1 MPSRPIVSGPVRTV
15 LAIIAGARPEP
26 GHFTSGGLGTIANP
40 LTPELVT
47 SYLDTRL
54 RTCVRVDAAAAVVA
68 LRSLSSGASLD
79 VLQRV
84 WLARTASP
92 ILRAAAVTAG
102 RDYLN
107 RLRVRWPHHPATVA
121 VSALSEPP
129 RPLAVAAI
137 GSAVGLTAVQ
147 VAWLVAQDDVQTVT
161 AAASRLAGVSMQ
173 ELGLV
178 EAAVN
183 GEIVDLVR
191 QVARAAA
198 PADLP
203 VVPALQLEQ
212 WIRRSSRPGSGLP
225 GPD

>member
-1 MPSRPIVSGPVRTV
+1 MHPST
-15 LAIIAGARPEP
+15 L
-26 GHFTSGGLGTIANP
+26 
-40 LTPELVT
+40 
-47 SYLDTRL
+47 
-54 RTCVRVDAAAAVVA
+54 
-68 LRSLSSGASLD
+68 
-79 VLQRV
+79 LQRV

-107 RLRVRWPHHPATVA
+107 RLRVRWPQHPATVA
-121 VSALSEPP
+121 VSALPDPP
-129 RPLAVAAI
+129 RPIVVAAI

-161 AAASRLAGVSMQ
+161 AAAGRLAGISVH
-173 ELGLV
+173 ELGMV
-178 EAAVN
+178 EAGVT

-191 QVARAAA
+191 QVARASA

-203 VVPALQLEQ
+203 IVPALQLEQ
-212 WIRRSSRPGSGLP
+212 WIRRSPRPVPVRPRSGRGAQST

>member
-1 MPSRPIVSGPVRTV
+1 M
-15 LAIIAGARPEP
+15 
-26 GHFTSGGLGTIANP
+26 
-40 LTPELVT
+40 T

-161 AAASRLAGVSMQ
+161 AAASRLAGISMQ

>member
-1 MPSRPIVSGPVRTV
+1 M
-15 LAIIAGARPEP
+15 IAGARSEP
-26 GHFTSGGLGTIANP
+26 GHFTSGGLGTIAHP
-40 LTPELVT
+40 LTPDLVT
-47 SYLDTRL
+47 SYLATRL

-68 LRSLSSGASLD
+68 IRSLASGASLD

-84 WLARTASP
+84 WIARTSSP
-92 ILRAAAVTAG
+92 MLRAAAVTAG

-107 RLRVRWPHHPATVA
+107 RLRVRWPQHPATVA
-121 VSALSEPP
+121 VSALPDPP
-129 RPLAVAAI
+129 RPLVVAAI
-137 GSAVGLTAVQ
+137 GSVVGLTAVQ

-161 AAASRLAGVSMQ
+161 AAAGRLAGISAP

-178 EAAVN
+178 EAGVT

-212 WIRRSSRPGSGLP
+212 WIRGSSRPGSRSG
-225 GPD
+225 GPESQPPSAE

>member
-1 MPSRPIVSGPVRTV
+1 MPSRPVVSGPVRTV
-15 LAIIAGARPEP
+15 LSMIAGARAEP

-40 LTPELVT
+40 LTQELVT
-47 SYLDTRL
+47 SYLYTRL

-68 LRSLSSGASLD
+68 LRSLDSGAPLD
-79 VLQRV
+79 LLQRV

-102 RDYLN
+102 RGYLN
-107 RLRVRWPHHPATVA
+107 RLRVRWPHHPATLT
-121 VSALSEPP
+121 VSALPDPP
-129 RPLAVAAI
+129 RPIVAAAI

-161 AAASRLAGVSMQ
+161 AAASRLAGISMR

-178 EAAVN
+178 EAGVT

-203 VVPALQLEQ
+203 VVPAPQLEQ
-212 WIRRSSRPGSGLP
+212 WIRRSSRSGSRTP